1 MQTNKKVALVTGA
14 NKGIGF
20 EVAKILLN
28 KGVYVIIGSRDLEK
42 GKQALRDLG
51 NENVSFVQID
61 ITNEKSVKDAKNII
75 SKEFGKLDIL
85 INNAGVWLDF
95 GVPMLE
101 VSMDD
106 IEKTF
111 KVNTFG
117 VITTIKHFLPLLKKS
132 DEGRIVNVSSGLGSL
147 TQSADPDYE
156 YYPYKS
162 LAYNTSKSALNA
174 ITILFAYELRETN
187 IKINSADPG
196 YCSTDLNGK
205 TGPRTPKQGAK
216 IIVELATLSNNGS
229 TCGFF
234 DENGS
239 IEW

>member
-1 MQTNKKVALVTGA
+1 MQTTKKVAFITGA

-20 EVAKILLN
+20 EVAKILLE
-28 KGVYVIIGSRDLEK
+28 KGILVIIGSRNIDN
-42 GKQALRDLG
+42 GKQAVKKL
-51 NENVSFVQID
+51 NSKNASFVQID
-61 ITNEKSVKDAKNII
+61 ITDEQSIKNAKNSI
-75 SKEFGKLDIL
+75 SKKFGKLDIL

-101 VSMDD
+101 VSMAQ
-106 IEKTF
+106 IENTF

-117 VITTIKHFLPLLKKS
+117 VIATIKHFLPLLKNA

-147 TQSADPDYE
+147 SQNADTDYE

-174 ITILFAYELRETN
+174 LTILFAYELRNTS

-196 YCSTDLNGK
+196 YCATDLNGK

-216 IIVELATLSNNGS
+216 IIVKLATLPKNGE

>member
-1 MQTNKKVALVTGA
+1 MKTNKKVALVTGA

-20 EVAKILLN
+20 EVAKILLD
-28 KGVYVIIGSRDLEK
+28 KSISVIIGVRNLEK
-42 GKQALRDLG
+42 GKQAVKDLG

-61 ITNEKSVKDAKNII
+61 ITDEKSIENAKNSITR
-75 SKEFGKLDIL
+75 EFGKLDIL

-101 VSMDD
+101 VSMTD

-117 VITTIKHFLPLLKKS
+117 VISTIKHFLPLLKES
-132 DEGRIVNVSSGLGSL
+132 NEGRIVNVSSGLGSL
-147 TQSADPDYE
+147 KQSADPNYE

-174 ITILFAYELRETN
+174 LTILFAYELRETN

-205 TGPRTPKQGAK
+205 TGPRTPEEGAK
-216 IIVELATLSNNGS
+216 IIVELATLPENGT

-234 DENGS
+234 DENGV

>member
-1 MQTNKKVALVTGA
+1 MQTNKKVALITGA

-20 EVAKILLN
+20 EVAKILLD
-28 KGVYVIIGSRDLEK
+28 KGVSVVIGSRNLEK
-42 GKQALRDLG
+42 GKQAAKDLR

-61 ITNEKSVKDAKNII
+61 ITDEKSIENAKNTI
-75 SKEFGKLDIL
+75 SKEYGKLDIL
-85 INNAGVWLDF
+85 INNAGIWLDF

-101 VSMDD
+101 VSMED

-117 VITTIKHFLPLLKKS
+117 VIATIKHFLPLIKKS

-147 TQSADPDYE
+147 TQSADPNYE

-174 ITILFAYELRETN
+174 LTILFAYELKETN

-216 IIVELATLSNNGS
+216 VIVELATLVKSGS

>member
-1 MQTNKKVALVTGA
+1 MKTNKKVALVTGA

-20 EVAKILLN
+20 EVAKSLLN
-28 KGVYVIIGSRDLEK
+28 KGIYVIIGSRDLEK
-42 GKQALRDLG
+42 GKRAVRDLE

-61 ITNEKSVKDAKNII
+61 ITDEKSIKNAKNSI

-106 IEKTF
+106 IEQTF

-117 VITTIKHFLPLLKKS
+117 VIATIKHFLPLLKKS

-147 TQSADPDYE
+147 TQSANPNYE

-174 ITILFAYELRETN
+174 LTILFAYELKETN

-205 TGPRTPKQGAK
+205 TGPRTPEQGAK
-216 IIVELATLSNNGS
+216 IIVELATLTKNGA

>member
-1 MQTNKKVALVTGA
+1 MQTNKKVALITGA

-20 EVAKILLN
+20 EVAKTLLN
-28 KGVYVIIGSRDLEK
+28 KGIYVIIGSRDFEK
-42 GKQALRDLG
+42 GKQAVRDLE

-61 ITNEKSVKDAKNII
+61 ITDEKSIENAKNSI
-75 SKEFGKLDIL
+75 SKKFGKLDIL

-106 IEKTF
+106 IEQTF

-117 VITTIKHFLPLLKKS
+117 VIATIKYFLPLLKKS

-147 TQSADPDYE
+147 AQSANPNYE

-174 ITILFAYELRETN
+174 LTILFAYELKETN

-205 TGPRTPKQGAK
+205 TGPRTPEQGAK
-216 IIVELATLSNNGS
+216 IIVELATLTKSGA

>member
-20 EVAKILLN
+20 EVAKILLDN
-28 KGVYVIIGSRDLEK
+28 GVLVIIGSRNSKNGE
-42 GKQALRDLG
+42 QAVKKLG
-51 NENVSFVQID
+51 NKNVTFVPLD
-61 ITNEKSVKDAKNII
+61 ITDEESIKNAKNTI
-75 SKEFGKLDIL
+75 SKNFGKLDIL
-85 INNAGVWLDF
+85 INNSGVWLDF

-101 VSMDD
+101 VSMDV
-106 IEKTF
+106 IENTF

-117 VITTIKHFLPLLKKS
+117 VIATIKHFLPLLKKS
-132 DEGRIVNVSSGLGSL
+132 DEGSIVNVSSGLGSL
-147 TQSADPDYE
+147 TQSADPNYE

-174 ITILFAYELRETN
+174 LTILFAYELRETN

-196 YCSTDLNGK
+196 YCATDLNGK
-205 TGPRTPKQGAK
+205 TGLRTPKQGAK
-216 IIVELATLSNNGS
+216 IIVELAIQKNGS
-229 TCGFF
+229 NCGFF